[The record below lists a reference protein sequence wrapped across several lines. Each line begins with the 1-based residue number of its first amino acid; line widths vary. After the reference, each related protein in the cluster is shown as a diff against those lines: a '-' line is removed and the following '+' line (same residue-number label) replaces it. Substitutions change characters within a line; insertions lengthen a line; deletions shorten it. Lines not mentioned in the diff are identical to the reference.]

1 MTDQRLE
8 KWHHAV
14 INNDSEVLSELLH
27 DDVTFHSP
35 TVWKPKEGR
44 EITHFI
50 LTMVNDIF
58 QDFTYHRQWIDD
70 DNMALEFSASVMGK
84 QIKGIDLI
92 RWNEDGKIIHFEVMM
107 RPLNGLQLMLD
118 EMTKRLEQGGFL

>member
-35 TVWKPKEGR
+35 TVWKPKRRTGHVGIMASSSGIYSNSSTRRKWMRNYTVRSWTAYYGR
-44 EITHFI
+44 RKGLKVNYYKI
-50 LTMVNDIF
+50 L
-58 QDFTYHRQWIDD
+58 R
-70 DNMALEFSASVMGK
+70 
-84 QIKGIDLI
+84 
-92 RWNEDGKIIHFEVMM
+92 
-107 RPLNGLQLMLD
+107 
-118 EMTKRLEQGGFL
+118 